1 MSPTAESVTE
11 RIDEMLKD
19 DKNFSTRHGL
29 RFMTGVMKEALMVI
43 AETAAEKQKI
53 GERLTSLEAS
63 LTAFLKTQSDKEKK
77 AEDERNK
84 WRWAIIAPTLAL
96 LVTELVRFLLK

>member
-1 MSPTAESVTE
+1 MSPTADSVTE

-53 GERLTSLEAS
+53 GERLSSLEAS
-63 LTAFLKTQSDKEKK
+63 LTTFLKTQGDKEKR

-84 WRWAIIAPTLAL
+84 WRWAIISPTLVLILA
-96 LVTELVRFLLK
+96 ELFRWVMR